1 MEPLVH
7 AKLHALSSFINL
19 TYCSVKSERNLTH
32 LKYKAGVTRRLYLK
46 VKKETKLFTFTFTK
60 EKGLDIW
67 TRKVENP
74 GVMERRGRAG
84 HFHVNGLYVLFKDT
98 YVMSFSSR
106 FWTYR
111 RKYSMPKAFK
121 RLSSLHLPYH
131 LFNLSQVSSILV
143 RSWYFTEERELNILD
158 TGAEKNSIWKLLFL
172 TVTLILHPGRV
183 RVQDLAAV
191 SCYAKRTPAVHT
203 ESDLSSS

>member
-19 TYCSVKSERNLTH
+19 LFCEVWAKFNSLEVQGWCNAAFVFKSKERDEIVH
-32 LKYKAGVTRRLYLK
+32 FYFY
-46 VKKETKLFTFTFTK
+46 K
-60 EKGLDIW
+60 EKRVGYLD
-67 TRKVENP
+67 T
-74 GVMERRGRAG
+74 ERWKPRCHGTSRTRAG
-84 HFHVNGLYVLFKDT
+84 HFHEMACMYKDT

-131 LFNLSQVSSILV
+131 LFNFSQVSSILV

-183 RVQDLAAV
+183 RVQDLAVV